1 MTLLPGGFVQLLP
14 IVERV
19 AAVHYEH
26 ILEAARGALASGT
39 VAPSEEEAK
48 ACLLRIYMGSNEEA
62 DWNAIE
68 NFMRAQVTE
77 WFPGFS
83 ERPLLVDLVRR
94 ADRRKKGT
102 GSKDS
107 RRLPSHDEGLR
118 LAKALLA
125 DTPGKGEI
133 SLDDIWEHEAA
144 SNLLVALLSPHMGEP
159 SPEARQR
166 YEEISMSN
174 PVFREALRR
183 SMALYRPDKAIFHQD
198 LRWQRRADA
207 ESKLQRAKF
216 KIAPHSPAKPA
227 ILVRNLQIQ
236 FVIRLLDRVG
246 ASPQGTFVSGIRIVG
261 EALGL
266 SEDTVKKILEMSFT
280 VEMEKYSTAIAERLG
295 LLGTTE
301 A

>member
-14 IVERV
+14 IVQWV

-26 ILEAARGALASGT
+26 ILEAARGTLASGT
-39 VAPSEEEAK
+39 GAPSEEEAM
-48 ACLLRIYMGSNEEA
+48 ACLLRIFMSSHEEA
-62 DWNAIE
+62 DREAIE
-68 NFMRAQVTE
+68 NFMGARVTE
-77 WFPGFS
+77 WFPGFT
-83 ERPLLVDLVRR
+83 ERQLLVDLVRR
-94 ADRRKKGT
+94 ADLRERGT

-107 RRLPSHDEGLR
+107 RRLPSHKEGLR
-118 LAKALLA
+118 LAMSLLA

-133 SLDDIWEHEAA
+133 SLDDIWEYEAA

-183 SMALYRPDKAIFHQD
+183 SKALYRPDKAIFHQD
-198 LRWQRRADA
+198 FRWQRRADA
-207 ESKLQRAKF
+207 KSKLRRAKF

-227 ILVRNLQIQ
+227 ILVRNFQIQ
-236 FVIRLLDRVG
+236 FVIGLLDRVG
-246 ASPQGTFVSGIRIVG
+246 VSPLGTHLSGCRIVG

-266 SEDTVKKILEMSFT
+266 SEDTVNKIWEMPF
-280 VEMEKYSTAIAERLG
+280 VPEMQDYSKAIAERIG
-295 LLGTTE
+295 LLDTTV

>member
-1 MTLLPGGFVQLLP
+1 MTLLQGGFVQLLP
-14 IVERV
+14 IVQWV

-26 ILEAARGALASGT
+26 IEEAARGALASGT
-39 VAPSEEEAK
+39 GAPSEEEAM
-48 ACLLRIYMGSNEEA
+48 ACLLRIFMGSHEEA
-62 DWNAIE
+62 DREAIE
-68 NFMRAQVTE
+68 NFMRARATD

-83 ERPLLVDLVRR
+83 ERQLLVDLVRR
-94 ADRRKKGT
+94 ADRRKRGT

-107 RRLPSHDEGLR
+107 RRLPSHKEVDR

-133 SLDDIWEHEAA
+133 SLDDIWEYEAA

-183 SMALYRPDKAIFHQD
+183 SKALYRPDKAIFHQD
-198 LRWQRRADA
+198 FRWQRRADA
-207 ESKLQRAKF
+207 KSKLRRAKF
-216 KIAPHSPAKPA
+216 EIAPHSPAKPA
-227 ILVRNLQIQ
+227 ILVRNFQIQ
-236 FVIRLLDRVG
+236 FVIVLLNRLGIL
-246 ASPQGTFVSGIRIVG
+246 PQGTFVSGIRIV
-261 EALGL
+261 ADVTGL
-266 SEDTVKKILEMSFT
+266 SEGRVKKIWEMPF
-280 VEMEKYSTAIAERLG
+280 VPEMQDYSRAIAERIG
-295 LLGTTE
+295 LLDTTV